1 MNNLGFLMGMSKN
14 PQQIIQQ
21 MMNNSQAMQN
31 PLIRNAIEMY
41 QKGDRQGINEL
52 AQNLCREKGID
63 MNTAIQQIKSQFGM

>member
-14 PQQIIQQ
+14 PQQMIQQ